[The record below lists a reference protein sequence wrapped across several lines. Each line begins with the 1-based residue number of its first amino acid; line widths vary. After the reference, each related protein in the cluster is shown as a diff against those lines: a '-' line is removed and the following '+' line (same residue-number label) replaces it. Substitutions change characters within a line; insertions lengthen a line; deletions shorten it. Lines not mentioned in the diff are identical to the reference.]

1 MQNRYMPEGSLIDT
15 AENRDVFSS
24 RLSLLRAMEEGRIA
38 EGKAFL
44 CDREMNL
51 HVSTPFGEGIIPKSE
66 IIYGEDGTE
75 PKDIAV
81 ITKVGKPVC
90 FTVKGYSEGVLL
102 LSRKEAQKKCYDEYV
117 SKLRPG
123 DVREALV
130 THLEPFGAFLDIG
143 CGYPALMSV
152 DSISV
157 SRISHP
163 SDRLCEGERIRCV
176 IRSVDEESRRVF
188 VSQRELYGTWEENAG
203 LFSQGQTVRGI
214 IRSVEPYGIF
224 VELAPNLAGLAELKP
239 PYTPECDPIG
249 RYASVYIKSIISP
262 RMKIKLAL
270 IEILEKAGSSGGG
283 NYFVPK
289 QIDHIDVWRYSPE
302 NAPKAVFTD
311 FG

>member
-1 MQNRYMPEGSLIDT
+1 MQNRYMPEGSLIDST
-15 AENRDVFSS
+15 ENREIFSS
-24 RLSLLRAMEEGRIA
+24 RLSLMRAIEDGVIA
-38 EGKAFL
+38 EGKAYL

-51 HVSTPFGEGIIPKSE
+51 HVSTPFGEGIIPRSE
-66 IIYGEDGTE
+66 IIYGEDGIE

-90 FTVKGYSEGVLL
+90 FIIRGYSDGILH
-102 LSRKEAQKKCYDEYV
+102 LSRRDAQKKCYDEYV

-130 THLEPFGAFLDIG
+130 THLEPFGAFLDVG

-176 IRSVDEESRRVF
+176 IRSVDGESRRVF
-188 VSQRELYGTWEENAG
+188 VSQRELYGTWEENASR
-203 LFSQGQTVRGI
+203 FSAGQTVRGI

-239 PYTPECDPIG
+239 PYAPECDPIG

-270 IEILEKAGSSGGG
+270 IEILEKAAPSGGG
-283 NYFVPK
+283 GYFVPEETE
-289 QIDHIDVWRYSPE
+289 HIPLWQYSPKD
-302 NAPKAVFTD
+302 APKCVFTD